1 MCQCEF
7 MLILMK
13 GCCANCGRLLS
24 ARLISAKSLSA
35 EEEEDIDVAR
45 ERRRLYEGGA
55 QDDLLKIC
63 DLTKVLCAVY
73 LSSCRST
80 ALTMRHFC
88 YSVDSFMF
96 FGSDVDRL
104 LYLFLCSLSCV
115 SCVIFLIVH
124 GNKSNTERVSELCP
138 LTFVNLGLVLPS
150 VNPLLCPAHMQPTHQ
165 VNLSILILFYLSIL
179 FFRRVFLILSRFFI
193 THYPFSPYRQ
203 KETKTMFFVLHLNKD
218 IVLKK

>member
-73 LSSCRST
+73 VSSCRSA

-88 YSVDSFMF
+88 YSFDSFMF
-96 FGSDVDRL
+96 FGSDVDWL
-104 LYLFLCSLSCV
+104 LFLCSLSCV
-115 SCVIFLIVH
+115 SCGIFH
-124 GNKSNTERVSELCP
+124 GNKSNTETCS
-138 LTFVNLGLVLPS
+138 LTFVYPWSCLALCESFALPCTYATFTS
-150 VNPLLCPAHMQPTHQ
+150 GQLEH
-165 VNLSILILFYLSIL
+165 FD
-179 FFRRVFLILSRFFI
+179 FILSFHSIF
-193 THYPFSPYRQ
+193 
-203 KETKTMFFVLHLNKD
+203 
-218 IVLKK
+218 

>member
-73 LSSCRST
+73 LSSCIGT

-138 LTFVNLGLVLPS
+138 LTFVNPRPCLALCESFALPCTYATYTS
-150 VNPLLCPAHMQPTHQ
+150 GQLEHFDF
-165 VNLSILILFYLSIL
+165 II
-179 FFRRVFLILSRFFI
+179 FFI